1 MSTIVPNVAA
11 VVSVCKCVMYHSGR
25 SGRGDNCIIIIEMVS
40 TSPSSHRTLTRYTD
54 PRRCHPGYNGQLTQR
69 FRKERDIYKI
79 SILLELYLWLWFL
92 VNAVQSRGSS
102 LQNRPLVRLPTPPP
116 TYWCIQLW
124 LWITAASVFTISYLH
139 LQLLN
144 TSQWS
149 QVSWKPFVAS
159 TLLIFIYKCFTLQQP
174 AARRDD
180 KLLGYFICTDINK
193 YLRNHFRILFYSLP
207 VRLLEL
213 ETKVRE
219 ALLGPSPCWNCIIVY

>member
-1 MSTIVPNVAA
+1 MANKHKV
-11 VVSVCKCVMYHSGR
+11 K
-25 SGRGDNCIIIIEMVS
+25 
-40 TSPSSHRTLTRYTD
+40 
-54 PRRCHPGYNGQLTQR
+54 R
-69 FRKERDIYKI
+69 FRKEMDIYKI

-149 QVSWKPFVAS
+149 QACKPFVAS

-193 YLRNHFRILFYSLP
+193 YLRNHFRILFLLAPSSGPGHFVVPRPGMYYPSCRRCRGGDMIYHSLNKYSSY
-207 VRLLEL
+207 EL
-213 ETKVRE
+213 WWTKKW
-219 ALLGPSPCWNCIIVY
+219 LIVPGQNYYQ

>member
-1 MSTIVPNVAA
+1 MANKHKV
-11 VVSVCKCVMYHSGR
+11 K
-25 SGRGDNCIIIIEMVS
+25 
-40 TSPSSHRTLTRYTD
+40 
-54 PRRCHPGYNGQLTQR
+54 R

-124 LWITAASVFTISYLH
+124 LWITAASVFTIFYLH

-193 YLRNHFRILFYSLP
+193 YLRNHFRILFLPRLPSLASSGRAGAFCCSEKRDRDILPKLLRCRADDMIYHSVNKYSSCD
-207 VRLLEL
+207 
-213 ETKVRE
+213 
-219 ALLGPSPCWNCIIVY
+219 GPKSDW

>member
-1 MSTIVPNVAA
+1 MNLISSECSPVQRILITKQAI
-11 VVSVCKCVMYHSGR
+11 
-25 SGRGDNCIIIIEMVS
+25 S
-40 TSPSSHRTLTRYTD
+40 TSP
-54 PRRCHPGYNGQLTQR
+54 HP
-69 FRKERDIYKI
+69 
-79 SILLELYLWLWFL
+79 
-92 VNAVQSRGSS
+92 V
-102 LQNRPLVRLPTPPP
+102 PTPPP
-116 TYWCIQLW
+116 TYWWIQLW

-180 KLLGYFICTDINK
+180 KLSGYFICTDINK

>member
-1 MSTIVPNVAA
+1 MCNVSQWAQRAGRQLHNYHRNGLHITILTPDTDQVHWPHHA
-11 VVSVCKCVMYHSGR
+11 VIQDIMANKHKVK
-25 SGRGDNCIIIIEMVS
+25 
-40 TSPSSHRTLTRYTD
+40 
-54 PRRCHPGYNGQLTQR
+54 R
-69 FRKERDIYKI
+69 FRKEMDIYKI

>member
-1 MSTIVPNVAA
+1 M
-11 VVSVCKCVMYHSGR
+11 R
-25 SGRGDNCIIIIEMVS
+25 
-40 TSPSSHRTLTRYTD
+40 
-54 PRRCHPGYNGQLTQR
+54 
-69 FRKERDIYKI
+69 
-79 SILLELYLWLWFL
+79 LWFL
-92 VNAVQSRGSS
+92 LVSAVQSKGSS
-102 LQNRPLVRLPTPPP
+102 LQNRPLVRLPSPPP

-149 QVSWKPFVAS
+149 QVSCKPFVAS
-159 TLLIFIYKCFTLQQP
+159 TLLIFIYKCFTLQQQQP

-180 KLLGYFICTDINK
+180 KLSGYFICTDINK

-219 ALLGPSPCWNCIIVY
+219 IFTINFSPCWKRLLAFPHLRGHYAKRAHKQRKQVALRVPSVKAPI